1 MHDYANLSLWTA
13 ITNNPGK
20 DLLFPRS
27 PNLAQK
33 PLYLVGTVLKTF
45 LSISTTLFIF
55 RYIEEW
61 KRLRDRRV
69 VNGFTD
75 SVQLRCR

>member
-33 PLYLVGTVLKTF
+33 PLYLVGTVLK
-45 LSISTTLFIF
+45 SM
-55 RYIEEW
+55 
-61 KRLRDRRV
+61 RDAQQRADV
-69 VNGFTD
+69 HFVKE
-75 SVQLRCR
+75 